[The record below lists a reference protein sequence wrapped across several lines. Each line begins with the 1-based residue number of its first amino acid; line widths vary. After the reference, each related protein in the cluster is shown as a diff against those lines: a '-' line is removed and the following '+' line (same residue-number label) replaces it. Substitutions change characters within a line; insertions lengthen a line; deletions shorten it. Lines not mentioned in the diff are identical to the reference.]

1 MPAPGPH
8 YLLFTDAI
16 SRTCRS
22 QEWRFVLQP
31 TGAGEK
37 IVAADGEADADGM
50 RLALLAVVRG
60 LEALDAPSRVTL
72 LVANR
77 FVRRGIRRDLAQWR
91 ERGWRWERFGQLVPI
106 RDLDLWQRVDRAL
119 AIHEV
124 ECFAWNAA
132 EHEIATSRL
141 GGQSDE
147 SGCGGEYA
155 DSDAV
160 RHGAR
165 PTYPQRRQSVPAAQQ
180 ITLWGQEVFNSLSG
194 LGRTAL
200 SRTA

>member
-1 MPAPGPH
+1 MQAIGPQ

-31 TGAGEK
+31 TGAGER
-37 IVAADGEADADGM
+37 IIASDVETDADGM

-60 LEALDAPSRVTL
+60 LEALDGPSRVML

-91 ERGWRWERFGQLVPI
+91 ERGWNWERFGQLVPI

-119 AIHEV
+119 AIHQV
-124 ECFAWNAA
+124 ECFAWNADEQECA
-132 EHEIATSRL
+132 ELSISTGRL
-141 GGQSDE
+141 SDQSA
-147 SGCGGEYA
+147 GENE
-155 DSDAV
+155 V
-160 RHGAR
+160 RRGAFR
-165 PTYPQRRQSVPAAQQ
+165 PTYPQRRQNVPAKEQ
-180 ITLWGQEVFNSLSG
+180 ITIWGQEVLNSLSG